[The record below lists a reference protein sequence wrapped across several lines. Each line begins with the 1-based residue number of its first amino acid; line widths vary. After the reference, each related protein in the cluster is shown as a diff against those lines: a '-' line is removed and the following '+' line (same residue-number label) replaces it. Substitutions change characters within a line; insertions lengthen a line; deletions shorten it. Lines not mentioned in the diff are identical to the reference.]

1 MKEHIKFSSQMG
13 TLYFGKICRQP
24 VLGEGRRVLF
34 SLLCALMD
42 LKMGFC
48 HCLLMV
54 RSGLDEGDKHRE

>member
-1 MKEHIKFSSQMG
+1 MREHIKFSSQMG

-24 VLGEGRRVLF
+24 ELGEARGVLF

-48 HCLLMV
+48 ELPLCLLMV
-54 RSGLDEGDKHRE
+54 RRNQWFG